1 MAGDNSADETTD
13 SPDPNPQEDPNADT
27 NKDNNLSFSS
37 YSDSDSD
44 SDSDYD
50 YDYDYTQSSTNQ
62 EDGVVTYTRPG
73 DEIPESENTPEKNTA
88 RFAEVLESKR
98 MKRMKEEEDR
108 NYVFYEDLFDFPRD
122 KENWREE
129 DLKELWADPPWESTK
144 PGWDPVW
151 ADEEDWDIVRKMKEE
166 GRDPPIAP
174 FYVPYRR
181 PYPVIPDNHYDIS
194 NPKAV
199 IEELDRIEEF
209 LTWVSYIFE
218 DGSSYEGTVWDDLAH
233 GKGVYVAEQ
242 GLVRLH
248 KFVVDASNQDRNT
261 LKLYLSIHHKEF
273 AWPISNAPSTQTFM
287 LFPYCRYEGEW
298 LRNNMEGHGVV
309 EVDIPDIEPIPGSKL
324 EEKMRAEGRIISRDF
339 MSPEDRKWL
348 EMDIEDSMRL
358 AGGQYEIP
366 FYENDEWIRQFGEKP
381 EKGRYRYAG
390 EWKHG
395 RMHGCGVYEVNERTI
410 FGRFYFGEFVEDA
423 TDCDEDI
430 SAVHAG
436 IAEVAAAKA
445 RMFVNKPDGMVREAF
460 GPYSDPQ
467 HPYFYEEEDAWMAPG
482 FINQFYEVPDYW
494 KRYAHE
500 VDQEREMW
508 LNSFYKAP
516 LRLPMPAELS
526 YWWENEETPEFI
538 VLDKEPEPDPEDPS
552 RRIYTEDPVILH
564 TPTGRIIDWV
574 EDEEHGVRLFWQ
586 PALKDGEDFDPDK
599 VQFLPLGFDE
609 FYGKEEVIKKEN
621 IWQRLL
627 KRADDVCKLV
637 RGKLEKWTEEKKK
650 ASEIKIQLYEKE
662 LELIEAELCL
672 EETMEDLDE
681 ELKMR
686 EKEEEEKVETGL
698 QGEENTFVSAQ
709 QEEKPLAKDEEE
721 EEEEEE
727 DVTPSSFGSVTQDE
741 DPRKNDQKGNRPA
754 GAPFSASSLSLASC
768 SLLSTVPSRLQQSFL
783 TWKKR
788 LPQKATPSLCVE
800 SPNDLSGM
808 VNSVSFPPV
817 LGQKGRLRAE
827 RCADQ
832 RIQATNHSI
841 GKMSRLHS
849 LSRIL
854 SHPSASVNPRENLR
868 KPRKQRHPWLH
879 AAPERDSDSILSLH
893 TQLYYLES
901 YTNTIKYES
910 LPLLN

>member
-1 MAGDNSADETTD
+1 MAGDNSADQTTD
-13 SPDPNPQEDPNADT
+13 SPDLNPQEDPNADA
-27 NKDNNLSFSS
+27 NKDNSLSFS
-37 YSDSDSD
+37 SDSDSD

-73 DEIPESENTPEKNTA
+73 DEIPESENTPEKNIA
-88 RFAEVLESKR
+88 RFTEVLESKT

-108 NYVFYEDLFDFPRD
+108 DYVFYEDMFDFPRD
-122 KENWREE
+122 RENWREE

-242 GLVRLH
+242 GLVR
-248 KFVVDASNQDRNT
+248 
-261 LKLYLSIHHKEF
+261 
-273 AWPISNAPSTQTFM
+273 
-287 LFPYCRYEGEW
+287 YEGEW

-348 EMDIEDSMRL
+348 EMDIEDSVRL

-395 RMHGCGVYEVNERTI
+395 RMHGCGVYEVNERTM

-423 TDCDEDI
+423 VDCDEDI

-467 HPYFYEEEDAWMAPG
+467 HPYFYEEEDVWMAPG

-494 KRYAHE
+494 KRYVHE

-564 TPTGRIIDWV
+564 TPTGRIIDMA

-621 IWQRLL
+621 MVQQLL
-627 KRADDVCKLV
+627 KRVDNVCKLA

-698 QGEENTFVSAQ
+698 QEEENTFGSAQ
-709 QEEKPLAKDEEE
+709 HEEKPLAKDDDDDEE

-741 DPRKNDQKGNRPA
+741 DPTKNDQKGNRPG
-754 GAPFSASSLSLASC
+754 GAPFSASSLSFASC

-783 TWKKR
+783 VWKKR
-788 LPQKATPSLCVE
+788 LPQMATPSLCVE
-800 SPNDLSGM
+800 NPNDLSGM

-817 LGQKGRLRAE
+817 LGQRGGRLRAE
-827 RCADQ
+827 SCADQ
-832 RIQATNHSI
+832 RFQATNHSI
-841 GKMSRLHS
+841 GKMSQLHS

-854 SHPSASVNPRENLR
+854 SHRSASENPRENLKR
-868 KPRKQRHPWLH
+868 PRKQRRPWLH

-893 TQLYYLES
+893 TQLYRLES
-901 YTNTIKYES
+901 YTDTIEYEP
-910 LPLLN
+910 LPPIN